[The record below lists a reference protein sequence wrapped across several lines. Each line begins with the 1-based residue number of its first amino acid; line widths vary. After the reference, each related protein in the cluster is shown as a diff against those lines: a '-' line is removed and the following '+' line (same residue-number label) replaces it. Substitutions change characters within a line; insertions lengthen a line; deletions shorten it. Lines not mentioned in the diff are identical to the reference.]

1 MKKIFFGCISF
12 FKSAVYYIL
21 VYNIPHSRFCPLF
34 NTIRKFYIC
43 NVLKVA
49 PYCKKSAFQ
58 NKIYLSNFSD
68 ISIGRHCRI
77 NEYVFIQGARIGD
90 HVMIAPYVT
99 ILSSTHRHDRLD
111 IPMIK
116 QEKRK
121 NITPV
126 IGNDVWIG
134 TKAVIMPGVHIA
146 DGCIIG
152 AGAVV
157 TRDTEP
163 YTIYGGVPARKI
175 RSRGEASLD
184 HPKIRSLFKVNP

>member
-1 MKKIFFGCISF
+1 
-12 FKSAVYYIL
+12 
-21 VYNIPHSRFCPLF
+21 
-34 NTIRKFYIC
+34 
-43 NVLKVA
+43 
-49 PYCKKSAFQ
+49 
-58 NKIYLSNFSD
+58 
-68 ISIGRHCRI
+68 
-77 NEYVFIQGARIGD
+77 
-90 HVMIAPYVT
+90 
-99 ILSSTHRHDRLD
+99 
-111 IPMIK
+111 MIK